1 MTDKKLP
8 AMQSLTRTDER
19 ILQSDIFERDAKV
32 ARPDLGTVHE
42 PGRDIGVYRGV

>member
-19 ILQSDIFERDAKV
+19 ILQSDIF
-32 ARPDLGTVHE
+32 
-42 PGRDIGVYRGV
+42 